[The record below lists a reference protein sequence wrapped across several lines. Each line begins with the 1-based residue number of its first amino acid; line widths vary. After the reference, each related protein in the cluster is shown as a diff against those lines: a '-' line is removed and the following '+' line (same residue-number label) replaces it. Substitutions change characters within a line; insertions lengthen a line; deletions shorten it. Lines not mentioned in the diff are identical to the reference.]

1 MKKHECIIGIGSN
14 IEPEL
19 NIASALFFLRQEQEF
34 VSVSS
39 LIKTSPIGIPDQPD
53 FLNGAAKILTT
64 MEIADFKSYLKDIE
78 DRLKRDRTVPKF
90 GPRTIDL
97 DIVIWEDEIIDP
109 DYYNRDFLKQV
120 VDEVIGC
127 GKRE

>member
-14 IEPEL
+14 INPEP
-19 NIASALFFLRQEQEF
+19 NIAAALYFLRQEQEF
-34 VSVSS
+34 VTISS

-64 MEIADFKSYLKDIE
+64 MEIADFKSYLKDVE
-78 DRLKRDRTVPKF
+78 DRLKRDRTTPKF

-97 DIVIWEDEIIDP
+97 DIVIWDGEIIDP
-109 DYYNRDFLKQV
+109 DYYSRDFLKTA
-120 VDEVIGC
+120 VDEITLT
-127 GKRE
+127 

>member
-14 IEPEL
+14 IDPEQ
-19 NIASALFFLRQEQEF
+19 NIAAALYFLRQEQEF
-34 VSVSS
+34 VSVST
-39 LIKTSPIGIPDQPD
+39 LIKTSPIGITDQPD

-64 MEIADFKSYLKDIE
+64 MEIADFRSYLKNIE
-78 DRLKRDRTVPKF
+78 DRLKRDRTAPKF

-109 DYYNRDFLKQV
+109 DYNSRDFLKTA
-120 VDEVIGC
+120 VDEITFT
-127 GKRE
+127 

>member
-14 IEPEL
+14 IEPEQ
-19 NIASALFFLRQEQEF
+19 NIAATLFFLRQEQEF

-53 FLNGAAKILTT
+53 FMNGAAKILTT

-78 DRLKRDRTVPKF
+78 DRLKRDRTAPKY

-97 DIVIWEDEIIDP
+97 DIVIWDGEIIDP
-109 DYYNRDFLKQV
+109 DYFSRDFLKTA
-120 VDEVIGC
+120 VDEI
-127 GKRE
+127 KLT

>member
-1 MKKHECIIGIGSN
+1 MKKHECIVGIGSN
-14 IEPEL
+14 INPEP
-19 NIASALFFLRQEQEF
+19 NIAAALYFLRQEQEF

-64 MEIADFKSYLKDIE
+64 MEIADFKSYLKNIE
-78 DRLKRDRTVPKF
+78 DRLKRDRKAPKY

-97 DIVIWEDEIIDP
+97 DIVIWDGEIIDP
-109 DYYNRDFLKQV
+109 DYFCRDFLKTA
-120 VDEVIGC
+120 VDEI
-127 GKRE
+127 KLT